1 MSYTITGTVH
11 SVEAE
16 QSREYNGK
24 TFKSRDIILSCPET
38 VSGNTYD
45 NFPKLTAK
53 LDKVRPH
60 VANLQRGQTV
70 TLHFNIKGF
79 NGAKGNFTG
88 LEIWKVEAA
97 NDGQSAPKNE
107 GIPIHSSSHTT
118 NGGSGYASAPAQAQ
132 DDQELPF

>member
-24 TFKSRDIILSCPET
+24 TFKSRDVILSCPET
-38 VSGNTYD
+38 INGNTYP
-45 NFPKLTAK
+45 NFPKLSAK
-53 LDKVRPH
+53 LDKVLPH
-60 VANLQRGQTV
+60 VANLQQGQTV

-79 NGAKGNFTG
+79 NGQKGNFTG

-97 NDGQSAPKNE
+97 QTQQSAPQQ
-107 GIPIHSSSHTT
+107 
-118 NGGSGYASAPAQAQ
+118 SAPQQAQ
-132 DDQELPF
+132 PMQATKPEDSFEMPF

>member
-24 TFKSRDIILSCPET
+24 TFKSRDVILSCPET
-38 VSGNTYD
+38 INGNTYP
-45 NFPKLTAK
+45 NFPKLSAK
-53 LDKVRPH
+53 LDKVLPH
-60 VANLQRGQTV
+60 VANLQQGQTV

-79 NGAKGNFTG
+79 NGQKGNFTG

-97 NDGQSAPKNE
+97 QTQQAAPQQAQAQPIQAQSAPVE
-107 GIPIHSSSHTT
+107 QFPDS
-118 NGGSGYASAPAQAQ
+118 Q
-132 DDQELPF
+132 LPF